1 MTKNEKISMTVSER
15 SGLLFIFESKD
26 GRRFAHDGLRAFAK
40 IINVDVNNLWRTY
53 VRKAKSG
60 ASYWVNGKWRIVDRI
75 DLTVSNINWKEICI
89 KLKNCKIFKRVEKKL
104 DALERNLVSL
114 RLYGHFTHKVKSIV
128 ASVKSVV
135 MIAKENWDAYTEE
148 KKVEKNNYD
157 RYEYKSKEDEAWLEE
172 IKERNACA
180 LEDERMAMIF

>member
-1 MTKNEKISMTVSER
+1 MTVSER

-75 DLTVSNINWKEICI
+75 DLTVSNINWKEIYI

-114 RLYGHFTHKVKSIV
+114 RLYGHFTHKIKSIV

-135 MIAKENWDAYTEE
+135 MPTKEDFDNYREE
-148 KKVEKNNYD
+148 KKVEKNNYG
-157 RYEYKSKEDEAWLEE
+157 YGEYKSKEDMAVLEE
-172 IKERNACA
+172 IMERNQRAYDDA
-180 LEDERMAMIF
+180 QMAMMF